1 ITDKDGTGRI
11 LNWRERLRIA
21 IDAALGLVYLHKG
34 CSPPIIHRDVKS
46 GNILLSQNLVAK
58 IADFGLSKAF
68 LTDDHT
74 HVSTEIIGGTL
85 GYIDPEYHDTFQ
97 LNEKS
102 DVYSFGVVLLELIT
116 GLPAVLRN
124 PDRGHIVQWVRQRIA
139 RGEITDVV
147 DARLRGEYDTNS
159 VWKVTD
165 TAMKCTMPIASQRP
179 TMTQVVIQLKES
191 LQLVVGHERAQ
202 NIYVEAL
209 ELDQTDL
216 AEMARI
222 DMKTIVSGPTVR

>member
-1 ITDKDGTGRI
+1 MLCR
-11 LNWRERLRIA
+11 
-21 IDAALGLVYLHKG
+21 
-34 CSPPIIHRDVKS
+34 
-46 GNILLSQNLVAK
+46 
-58 IADFGLSKAF
+58 
-68 LTDDHT
+68 
-74 HVSTEIIGGTL
+74 
-85 GYIDPEYHDTFQ
+85 YHDTFQ

-165 TAMKCTMPIASQRP
+165 TAMKCTMPTASQRP

-209 ELDQTDL
+209 ELDQSSRGLLPHGSEVVYVFPGSVGVVGCGDVWDL
-216 AEMARI
+216 HW
-222 DMKTIVSGPTVR
+222 VRSVGV